1 MRVGSRWATPPVVLS
16 PFAEADHSLLKR
28 LNLIDL
34 SLSQG
39 ALEDRLLG
47 EVLHVERPEILKNQ
61 QILYLGILQLEGKLE
76 ATEVIPWTET
86 YLLDIY
92 GCLSSGWLTTTI
104 KPPGHQTKTKNSAP
118 WSTSPQPGCAN
129 QRLPPSPTQ

>member
-1 MRVGSRWATPPVVLS
+1 MGSWWATPPVSLF

-34 SLSQG
+34 SLSRG

-76 ATEVIPWTET
+76 ATEVIPWVET
-86 YLLDIY
+86 YL
-92 GCLSSGWLTTTI
+92 
-104 KPPGHQTKTKNSAP
+104 
-118 WSTSPQPGCAN
+118 
-129 QRLPPSPTQ
+129 